1 MKSHMLT
8 ITNSA
13 GGGGNTDS
21 RKAKIQ
27 AKNEKLNDERQR
39 DAKKI
44 KTDKKKHDKPSRT
57 GANTEV
63 APAAPAANGDDD
75 KYANVHPSRRPQQMW

>member
-1 MKSHMLT
+1 M
-8 ITNSA
+8 TNSSA

-44 KTDKKKHDKPSRT
+44 KTDKKKHDKPAART
-57 GANTEV
+57 GANAE
-63 APAAPAANGDDD
+63 AAAPAANGDDD
-75 KYANVHPSRRPQQMW
+75 KYAGVHPSRRPQQMW